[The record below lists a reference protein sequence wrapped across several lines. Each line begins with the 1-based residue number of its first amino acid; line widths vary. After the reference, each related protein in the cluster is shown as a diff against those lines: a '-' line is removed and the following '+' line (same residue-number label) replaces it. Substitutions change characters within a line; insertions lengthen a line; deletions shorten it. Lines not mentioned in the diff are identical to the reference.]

1 MSVFTR
7 QLQGGKYQGNLETP
21 DEINT
26 VYSLTKELGKGAY
39 GTVYLAENRETK
51 FKWKHVLHNTLVY
64 N

>member
-26 VYSLTKELGKGAY
+26 VYCLTKELGKGAY

-51 FKWKHVLHNTLVY
+51 KQ
-64 N
+64 